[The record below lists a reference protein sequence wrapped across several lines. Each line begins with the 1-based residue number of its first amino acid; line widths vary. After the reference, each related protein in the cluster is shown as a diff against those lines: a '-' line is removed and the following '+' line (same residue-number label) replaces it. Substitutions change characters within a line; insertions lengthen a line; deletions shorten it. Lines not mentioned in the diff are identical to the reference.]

1 MFKVVRTFPFPG
13 ALEIEKKVLGDNI
26 EILEIPSATEEE
38 IIANCQDADAVI
50 CAYEPFTARVI
61 DALPNLKL
69 ISFKTI
75 GFNYADTDHA
85 RGKGIPVAHISKYC
99 TKEVAEYVVGL
110 ILALNRRIIQF
121 NTSTHIDKEWKY
133 NLFPEMR
140 RLDEQTIGLIGFGN
154 IPKLVTERLRPFNS
168 KIIAYDPFVD
178 PAKAKAEYGV
188 DIVSL
193 DEVLA
198 NSDILSI
205 HLPANKDTE
214 KIINDETIGKMKDG
228 VIFINSAR
236 GAVVDEDSIV
246 KAIDSG
252 KIKYYA
258 TDVVSE
264 EYPDMKTHPFSER
277 ENIILTPH
285 IAFYSKESLRDGI
298 IECAE
303 NVRNFA
309 EGNYE
314 KCDIVNGVK
323 FK

>member
-13 ALEIEKKVLGDNI
+13 ALEIEKKVLGDKI
-26 EILEIPSATEEE
+26 EILEIPSGTEEE

-61 DALPNLKL
+61 DSLPNLKL
-69 ISFKTI
+69 IAFKTI
-75 GFNYADTDHA
+75 GFNYADIEHA
-85 RGKGIPVAHISKYC
+85 KSKGIPVTHISNYC
-99 TKEVAEYVVGL
+99 IKEVAEYVVGIML
-110 ILALNRRIIQF
+110 TLNKRIIQF
-121 NTSTHIDKEWKY
+121 NKSTHVDKEWRY
-133 NLFPEMR
+133 NLFPEIR
-140 RLDEQTIGLIGFGN
+140 RMDEQTVGLIGFGN
-154 IPKLVTERLRPFNS
+154 IPKLVTERLKPFNS
-168 KIIAYDPFVD
+168 RIIAYDPFVD
-178 PAKAKAEYGV
+178 PVKVKADFGV

-214 KIINDETIGKMKDG
+214 KIINDETIAKMKDG
-228 VIFINSAR
+228 VTFINSAR
-236 GAVVDEDSIV
+236 GAVIDEDAIV
-246 KAIDSG
+246 RAVDSG
-252 KIKYYA
+252 EIRYYA

-264 EYPDMKTHPFSER
+264 EYPDMNTHPFSKR

-285 IAFYSKESLRDGI
+285 IAFYSQESLRDGI

-309 EGNYE
+309 EGNYK
-314 KCDIVNGVK
+314 KCNIVNGVK
-323 FK
+323 PE